1 MLALAIA
8 AEMALAVWAL
18 RSDSESLTQL
28 WLVPVARFVWKP
40 LMLVAVSGSLRSWL
54 TGKSI
59 HWRQIRRRNTVDVPV
74 NATMVTAS
82 SRLDAPPASGMNS
95 SGPVPTEVESGSA
108 SSRTGTNLLAPIR
121 LDQDQPP
128 KTDERN

>member
-1 MLALAIA
+1 MPVVGEVRPWRLAMLLGAAVVPFAL
-8 AEMALAVWAL
+8 
-18 RSDSESLTQL
+18 
-28 WLVPVARFVWKP
+28 